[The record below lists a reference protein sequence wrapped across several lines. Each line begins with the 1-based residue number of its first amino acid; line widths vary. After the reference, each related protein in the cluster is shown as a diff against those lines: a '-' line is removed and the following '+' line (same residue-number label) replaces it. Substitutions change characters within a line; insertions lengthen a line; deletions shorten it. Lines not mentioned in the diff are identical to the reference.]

1 MNINMGIRVQPKEL
15 EIPTDDPFKYDLL
28 ARKEPVEILTA
39 IIGSIE
45 GPCVLAV
52 DSGWGTGKTTF
63 LKMWVQHLWN
73 EGFHVVDFN
82 AWETDF
88 TESPFIALSAEITQ
102 TLEQHPDG
110 QQAQRLDDLK
120 QAATDVVHAM
130 PGPLLRIAASA
141 IPMVGTQIAKEL
153 EVKPDSHTDNAA
165 SEYQEAKEAFRS
177 FRSVLQDTAKALAES
192 KGEKPLVIVI
202 DELDRCRPSY
212 AIELLE
218 VAKHFFTVDHIVFVL
233 TVDRSQL
240 AHSIK
245 VLYGNEFDAVGY
257 LRRFFDIDFR
267 LPEPD
272 REAFINA
279 ILDSVGI
286 NEHIDSMDAVA
297 KDGAEYAMLWL
308 RRVFSKPDLSLRR
321 VAQAIHHLGLALAS
335 AVRPEPL
342 FVQTIVMLL
351 ILRTLDS
358 DSYYKCIRG
367 EATDEEAVKAFF
379 NNPGVSDLLP
389 AGERVAI
396 EALIIGAKQEAI
408 REGLDVRK
416 LRVVSDPLLQ
426 QQPLFQRYFKL
437 VEAGEDTEENR
448 HARRIVGHL
457 RSFNPWIDTPVAG
470 SEWRGVGFRHA
481 VDRLELLSREMRDEE
496 EQLET

>member
-1 MNINMGIRVQPKEL
+1 MGIRVQPKEL
-15 EIPTDDPFKYDLL
+15 EIPTDDPFKNDLL
-28 ARKEPVEILTA
+28 ARKESIEILTD

-63 LKMWVQHLWN
+63 LKMWVQHLRN

-88 TESPFIALSAEITQ
+88 TESPFVALSAEITQ
-102 TLEQHPDG
+102 TLEKRPDG

-120 QAATDVVHAM
+120 KATADVVHAM

-153 EVKPDSHTDNAA
+153 EAKPASHTENAA
-165 SEYQEAKEAFRS
+165 SEYQEAKEAFHS
-177 FRSVLQDTAKALAES
+177 FRSILQDTAKALAES
-192 KGEKPLVIVI
+192 KAGKPLVIVV

-245 VLYGNEFDAVGY
+245 VLYGTEFDSVGY
-257 LRRFFDIDFR
+257 LRRFFDVDFR

-272 REAFINA
+272 RGAFIDA
-279 ILDSVGI
+279 TLASVGI
-286 NEHIDSMDAVA
+286 NEYIESMEGGANGGASRAVS
-297 KDGAEYAMLWL
+297 WL
-308 RRVFSKPDLSLRR
+308 RSIFSKSDLSLRR
-321 VAQAIHHLGLALAS
+321 VAQAIHRLGLALAS
-335 AVRPEPL
+335 VVRPEPL
-342 FVQTIVMLL
+342 FVQTLSVLL
-351 ILRTLDS
+351 IMRILDS
-358 DSYYKCIRG
+358 DSYYRFIQG
-367 EATDEEAVKAFF
+367 EATDEEAVDAFF
-379 NNPGVSDLLP
+379 SNPGVSELLLTN
-389 AGERVAI
+389 ERFPI

-408 REGLDVRK
+408 REEIDTWKFRVGSSPLRQGLPLYQRYLK
-416 LRVVSDPLLQ
+416 LTETGGDSEESRHAQNVVS
-426 QQPLFQRYFKL
+426 
-437 VEAGEDTEENR
+437 
-448 HARRIVGHL
+448 HL
-457 RSFNPWIDTPVAG
+457 RSFNRWIYTPVAD
-470 SEWRGVGFRHA
+470 SEWKDVGFRHA
-481 VDRLELLSREMRDEE
+481 VNRLELLSHEMRDEE

>member
-1 MNINMGIRVQPKEL
+1 MGIRVQPREL
-15 EIPTDDPFKYDLL
+15 KIPADNPFKYDLL
-28 ARKEPVEILTA
+28 ARKEPVEILTS

-63 LKMWVQHLWN
+63 LNMWVQHLRN
-73 EGFHVVDFN
+73 KGFIAVDFN

-102 TLEQHPDG
+102 TLEEYSDDQP
-110 QQAQRLDDLK
+110 AQRLDDLK

-141 IPMVGTQIAKEL
+141 IPVVGTQIAKEL
-153 EVKPDSHTDNAA
+153 EVKPASHTENAA
-165 SEYQEAKEAFRS
+165 SEYQKAKEAFIS
-177 FRSVLQDTAKALAES
+177 FRTVLQDTAISVAES
-192 KGEKPLVIVI
+192 KGGKPLVIVV

-218 VAKHFFTVDHIVFVL
+218 VAKHFFTVDHIIFVS

-257 LRRFFDIDFR
+257 LRRFFDVDFR

-272 REAFINA
+272 RRAFIDA
-279 ILDSVGI
+279 TLASVGI
-286 NEHIDSMDAVA
+286 NEYIESMEGEAKGGADRAVF
-297 KDGAEYAMLWL
+297 WL
-308 RRVFSKPDLSLRR
+308 RSIFCKSDLSLRK
-321 VAQAIHHLGLALAS
+321 VAQAIHRLGLALAS
-335 AVRPEPL
+335 VTRPEPL
-342 FVQTIVMLL
+342 FVQTLAVLL
-351 ILRTLDS
+351 IMRTLDS
-358 DSYYKCIRG
+358 DSYYRFIQG

-379 NNPGVSDLLP
+379 SSPSVSELLFR
-389 AGERVAI
+389 GERDPI

-408 REGLDVRK
+408 REEMDTGNFWVGDSPLRLGLPLYTKYEK
-416 LRVVSDPLLQ
+416 LAQAVEDSDE
-426 QQPLFQRYFKL
+426 K
-437 VEAGEDTEENR
+437 R
-448 HARRIVGHL
+448 HAKGVIDHL
-457 RSFNPWIDTPVAG
+457 ESSYRLMVYTNWEDRVF
-470 SEWRGVGFRHA
+470 GFRNS
-481 VDRLELLSREMRDEE
+481 VDRLELLRHEMRDEE
-496 EQLET
+496 EQGGT